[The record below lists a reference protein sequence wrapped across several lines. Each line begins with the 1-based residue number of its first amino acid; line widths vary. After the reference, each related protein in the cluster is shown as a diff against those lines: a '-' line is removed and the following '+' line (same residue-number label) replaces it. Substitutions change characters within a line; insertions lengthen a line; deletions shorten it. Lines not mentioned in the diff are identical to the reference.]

1 MNVVENG
8 KLYLRKPFIFLVL
21 SILNSLFS
29 NEGRAYKLWGLNKGT
44 GKI

>member
-8 KLYLRKPFIFLVL
+8 KLYLRKPFIFQVL

-29 NEGRAYKLWGLNKGT
+29 NEGRAYTLHSINIMGFK
-44 GKI
+44 